1 MGGGGGNEVQAK
13 PLNPLWNYITKQQG
27 PDTKPEQQ

>member
-1 MGGGGGNEVQAK
+1 MEDGDEVQVK

-27 PDTKPEQQ
+27 PDTKPE